1 MRHEPSRDIIKRL
14 AGEGWYLARVK
25 GSHYQFK
32 HDEKKGVVTVQH
44 PKDTIYDNTLR
55 SIYRQAGWQW

>member
-1 MRHEPSRDIIKRL
+1 MRHEPSREIIRRL
-14 AGEGWYLARVK
+14 VKEGWYLARVK

-44 PKDTIYDNTLR
+44 PKDTIYGNTLR
-55 SIYRQAGWQW
+55 SIYHQAGWQW

>member
-1 MRHEPSRDIIKRL
+1 MRQESSKKIIKPL
-14 AGEGWYLARVK
+14 TGEGWYLSRVK

-44 PKDTIYDNTLR
+44 PKDTIYGNTLS
-55 SIYRQAGWQW
+55 SIYRQAGLQR